1 MVHLPV
7 DEDVQRARVAHRQA
21 TAPERTFP
29 MTEAEL
35 ARWRSQFE
43 VPDAG
48 ELGGGDLPGPPAGW
62 PGRPEW
68 AADHWPSYG
77 DD

>member
-1 MVHLPV
+1 
-7 DEDVQRARVAHRQA
+7 
-21 TAPERTFP
+21 

-48 ELGGGDLPGPPAGW
+48 ELGGGDLRGPPAGW
-62 PGRPEW
+62 PGWPEW